1 VIGHRSRS
9 TWTRVALVVLSAL
22 LYGAAFPPLA
32 LRECAWLALV
42 PLLVALR
49 GVSVGRAAVLG
60 GVWGVLAAEAV
71 GTWFASGVA
80 TYYGRPL
87 FVGAA
92 FFASVAV
99 LLAAPYFAAFAAAY
113 AYGVRRRTIV
123 PETIWVPMAWVACE
137 LARARL
143 LVGNPWALL
152 GDSQAGRALVIQI
165 ADVTG
170 VYGISFV
177 LAAASAALA
186 AALARRGAVRAV
198 CTALAPALLVASA
211 TLVYG
216 WRALAAPAGGPTL
229 SIAVVQANVDVA
241 TQWHPGQY
249 GANLEAYLRLSQ
261 EALAG
266 DHARVVVWPEAAVTF
281 FLDREPAYRAAI
293 ARLFGANDAY
303 LVTGGPAYAS
313 GGDAGPEA
321 VAMAGDG
328 DGTRGAGGAQ
338 AESVGAPAASHPRAT
353 DVPGTAHTGPAELE
367 SAATRYFNSAF
378 LLAPDGTVVG
388 RYDKVHLLP
397 FAEYFPLARV
407 EALRRRFARVR
418 TFTAGHALGP
428 FAHAPFGIAPVICF
442 EAMYPELV
450 ATAVAAGGELIVN
463 LTNDAWM
470 GRTSFA
476 RQHLEIAS
484 LRAVE
489 NRRYLVRAASTGISA
504 VVDPRGR
511 IVAELGVFERG
522 TFTVPVRPS
531 AARTL
536 YTRYGDAFAAA
547 CALGAIL
554 ILATS
559 RPRPG

>member
-1 VIGHRSRS
+1 VIGRWSVS
-9 TWTRVALVVLSAL
+9 TRTCVVLVALSAT

-42 PLLVALR
+42 PLLLALR
-49 GVSVGRAAVLG
+49 TAPVGRAAVLG
-60 GVWGVLAAEAV
+60 GAWGVLAAEAV

-87 FVGAA
+87 LLGAA
-92 FFASVAV
+92 FFAGVSV

-152 GDSQAGRALVIQI
+152 GDSQAGRAPVIQI

-186 AALARRGAVRAV
+186 AAIARRGSLRAV
-198 CTALAPALLVASA
+198 GAALAPALLVAA
-211 TLVYG
+211 AALAYG
-216 WRALAAPAGGPTL
+216 WRALAAPATGSAL
-229 SIAVVQANVDVA
+229 DVAVVQASVDVG
-241 TQWHPGQY
+241 TQWHPAQY

-261 EALAG
+261 EALAR

-281 FLDREPAYRAAI
+281 FLEREPAYRAAI
-293 ARLFGANDAY
+293 ARLFRGSDAY

-313 GGDAGPEA
+313 GDDAGPDAAAAAAE
-321 VAMAGDG
+321 VGNDG
-328 DGTRGAGGAQ
+328 AAGAQ
-338 AESVGAPAASHPRAT
+338 AGAA
-353 DVPGTAHTGPAELE
+353 G
-367 SAATRYFNSAF
+367 ATRYFNSAF
-378 LLAPDGTVVG
+378 LLAPDGTVVA

-418 TFTAGHALGP
+418 TFTAGHTLGP
-428 FAHAPFGIAPVICF
+428 FADAPYRIAPVICF

-450 ATAVAAGGELIVN
+450 ATAVAAGGELLVN

-504 VVDPRGR
+504 VVDPVGR
-511 IVAELGVFERG
+511 IIAELGPFERG
-522 TFTVPVRPS
+522 TLTVPVRLN

-536 YTRYGDAFAAA
+536 YTRFGDVFAAA
-547 CALGAIL
+547 CAIGAIVV
-554 ILATS
+554 LATS
-559 RPRPG
+559 RPHDGSDAGHP